1 MDCHDAVR
9 VVLKWGVTET
19 HIVYHGKQLLLS
31 EESLNA
37 LHKILVRMFVPCDVV
52 TKGRDHVEGI
62 GFVELLQDLVLHF
75 AEL

>member
-1 MDCHDAVR
+1 
-9 VVLKWGVTET
+9 
-19 HIVYHGKQLLLS
+19 
-31 EESLNA
+31 
-37 LHKILVRMFVPCDVV
+37 MFVPCDVV